1 MLSQSPSQ
9 FNFHV
14 VLLYPSCS
22 VRGKRLCRHTVYHFP
37 FSKLPGEGLSF
48 FHSFIHLLRLIEAN
62 MKGHL
67 SPLFV
72 WFFSSVSSFFL
83 PGSGVPLRRMA
94 NDITWVGTRNI
105 SADTSESRLLEPR
118 WNEVSLFNF
127 RSSLCATMVRRRN
140 PACACQASKKFVA
153 ECSRRLGI
161 HRISIKCGNFPLPRR
176 DWIGRLE
183 LSESRTLQEMSSVN
197 NVQCVASDRAAR
209 FCHLFFKI
217 FHRLV
222 GW

>member
-1 MLSQSPSQ
+1 MLSIFKSIQ
-9 FNFHV
+9 FSCCTSNTFDPQLMEVPNF

-118 WNEVSLFNF
+118 WNVVYSVQFPFLLILVCDYGASEKPCVCMSGIEEVCGRVQQTFGYSSYFNPMSLLP
-127 RSSLCATMVRRRN
+127 SSETRLNWKIRVAWIPHSAGNVL
-140 PACACQASKKFVA
+140 SK
-153 ECSRRLGI
+153 
-161 HRISIKCGNFPLPRR
+161 
-176 DWIGRLE
+176 
-183 LSESRTLQEMSSVN
+183 
-197 NVQCVASDRAAR
+197 
-209 FCHLFFKI
+209 
-217 FHRLV
+217 
-222 GW
+222 